1 MKERPQRLDA
11 LLVERGLAE
20 SRSRAQG
27 LILSGSVRV
36 GDRIV
41 TKAGSR
47 ISPEEP
53 LAVERGDRFASRA
66 GEKLDGALDE
76 LGVSVAG
83 RACLDAGS
91 STGGFTDVLLRR
103 GAREVLAVDVGYG
116 QLDWSL
122 RNDPRVVV
130 MERTNVRHLSGE
142 DLPFAPDLLV
152 ADLSFISLSVALE
165 RLFCT
170 TPSLE
175 EAVLLV
181 KPQFEAGP
189 ELVGRGGLVRDPG
202 VHEAVIR
209 RVAGFFGSLGF
220 GVAGVTRAALP
231 GRRAGNREYPLHL
244 LRGAALVM
252 DEARIGEVVR
262 GG

>member
-1 MKERPQRLDA
+1 MKERPRRLDA

-36 GDRIV
+36 GDKVV

-47 ISPEEP
+47 ISPDEP
-53 LAVERGDRFASRA
+53 LAVERGDKFASRA

-76 LGVSVAG
+76 FGVGVAG
-83 RACLDAGS
+83 RACLDAGA

-103 GAREVLAVDVGYG
+103 GATEVLAVDVGYG
-116 QLDWSL
+116 QLDWTL

-130 MERTNVRHLSGE
+130 MERTNVRHLAGD
-142 DLPFAPDLLV
+142 DLPFEPDLLV

-165 RLFCT
+165 SLFCT

-189 ELVGRGGLVRDPG
+189 ELVGRGGLVTDPG

-209 RVAGFFGSLGF
+209 RVAEFFGSLGF
-220 GVAGVTRAALP
+220 GAAGVTRASLP

-244 LRGAALVM
+244 LRGAALVL
-252 DEARIGEVVR
+252 DEARIGEVVL

>member
-1 MKERPQRLDA
+1 MDT

-36 GDRIV
+36 GDRVV
-41 TKAGSR
+41 TKVGSR
-47 ISPEEP
+47 VASDEP
-53 LAVERGDRFASRA
+53 LAVERRDGFASRA
-66 GEKLDGALDE
+66 GEKLDAAIDE
-76 LGVSVAG
+76 FGVSLAG
-83 RACLDAGS
+83 RACLDAGA

-103 GAREVLAVDVGYG
+103 GAKEVLAVDVGYG

-130 MERTNVRHLSGE
+130 MERTNVRHLTGDE
-142 DLPFAPDLLV
+142 LPLDPDLLV

-165 RLFCT
+165 GLFST
-170 TPSLE
+170 TPSLR

-189 ELVGRGGLVRDPG
+189 ELVGRGGLVRDAE
-202 VHEAVIR
+202 VQAAAIR
-209 RVAGFFGSLGF
+209 RIARFFEALGF
-220 GVAGVTRAALP
+220 AAVGVTRAPVP
-231 GRRAGNREYPLHL
+231 GRRAGNQEYPLRL
-244 LRGAALVM
+244 VRGASSAL
-252 DEARIGEVVR
+252 DEARIREVV

>member
-1 MKERPQRLDA
+1 MDA
-11 LLVERGLAE
+11 LLVARGLAD

-36 GDRIV
+36 GDKVV

-47 ISPEEP
+47 VSPDEP
-53 LAVERGDRFASRA
+53 LAVERKTRFVSRA
-66 GEKLDGALDE
+66 GEKLDAALE
-76 LGVSVAG
+76 EFGVRAAG
-83 RACLDAGS
+83 RVCIDAGA

-103 GAREVLAVDVGYG
+103 GASEVLAVDVGYG
-116 QLDWSL
+116 QLEWAL

-130 MERTNVRHLSGE
+130 MERTNVRHLTGD
-142 DLPFAPDLLV
+142 DLPLEPELLV
-152 ADLSFISLSVALE
+152 ADLSFISLGVALE
-165 RLFCT
+165 SLLST
-170 TPSLE
+170 TPSLS

-189 ELVGRGGLVRDPG
+189 ELVGRGGLVRDPV

-209 RVAGFFGSLGF
+209 SVAELFGAVGYGAV
-220 GVAGVTRAALP
+220 GVARAPLA

-244 LRGAALVM
+244 LRGAETVL
-252 DEARIGEVVR
+252 DGARIGEVVR